1 MKTNTI
7 LFKTTK
13 IIFALIILLLSLP
26 CNAQDT
32 IICNSGTK
40 YYWNNEPISTDST
53 EIELCTYPPI
63 VAGATD
69 CLSPRPSRWK
79 AIVFPENT
87 EKVVYG
93 IAGTT
98 VLCEN
103 PKGCYF
109 YLMKK
114 ININDTIRYEIID
127 SAEWNNN
134 SFARYMDYN
143 VDIPFTGQLDFP
155 YSQYQNAIF
164 PNGDSSDIQ
173 KVYEAYFSTPRTFT
187 DTFYIGTSLNA
198 YIPNPPQFYHKY
210 NEILVGYKS
219 NPNDYQYYSNW
230 ILYDIETN
238 NYYAN
243 IQSILYGALFPIL
256 EPNIDIC
263 PNVNNIWAENVDT
276 NSAVIEWIRPYIA
289 TYYNVEYG
297 IEGFARGTGTIVD
310 SIDENNTTM
319 MLSDLLP
326 NTNYEFYIQAYCS
339 ANDTLSNWRKVSF
352 HTLNPIDFMCPAVE
366 NLDTMY
372 VFDTRAK
379 VSWNTITNN
388 IEHCEMEWGESGF
401 EQGQGNYVRYIYD
414 SSYFFSTLTPGTTY
428 DVYVRS
434 YCSTLEEYS
443 PWQKITFT
451 TQSIGINTANDSNTI
466 IDIYPNPTTGI
477 VEVSLPQEFENQDI
491 KLYNLRGVLLQ
502 TKVLHGGITQ
512 FDISSLPDGV
522 YIIKVGEISKQVV
535 KSK

>member
-13 IIFALIILLLSLP
+13 IIFTLIVLLLSLP

-40 YYWNNEPISTDST
+40 YYWNNELSNTDST
-53 EIELCTYPPI
+53 EIQLTIIPWI
-63 VAGATD
+63 IGGDIDIITTK
-69 CLSPRPSRWK
+69 PSRWK

-87 EKVVYG
+87 EKIVYG

-109 YLMKK
+109 FLMKK
-114 ININDTIRYEIID
+114 INVNGTIRYEIID

-143 VDIPFTGQLDFP
+143 VDIPFAEQLNFP
-155 YSQYQNAIF
+155 YSQYRDIIF
-164 PNGDSSDIQ
+164 PYGDSSGIQ
-173 KVYEAYFSTPRTFT
+173 KVYEAYFSTPRAVT
-187 DTFYIGTSLNA
+187 DTFYIGMNHNIHTPD
-198 YIPNPPQFYHKY
+198 IPENYYFA
-210 NEILVGYKS
+210 NNNLLIGYKS
-219 NPNDYQYYSNW
+219 NPPELRYYSNW
-230 ILYDIETN
+230 LFYVMNHDSYHEV
-238 NYYAN
+238 
-243 IQSILYGALFPIL
+243 QSIKYGGLFPII
-256 EPNIDIC
+256 EPDSNIC
-263 PNVNNIWAENVDT
+263 VNVNNIWAENVDT
-276 NSAVIEWIRPYIA
+276 NSAVIEWVRPYIA

-434 YCSTLEEYS
+434 YCPHLNEYS
-443 PWQKITFT
+443 VWEYLSFT
-451 TQSIGINTANDSNTI
+451 TQNIGINTADNSNTI

>member
-1 MKTNTI
+1 MNTD
-7 LFKTTK
+7 LYSKLK
-13 IIFALIILLLSLP
+13 NIIVLIVLLLSLP

-40 YYWNNEPISTDST
+40 YYWNNELSNTDST
-53 EIELCTYPPI
+53 EIQLTIIPWI
-63 VAGATD
+63 IAGDVDTITMR
-69 CLSPRPSRWK
+69 SSRWK
-79 AIVFPENT
+79 TIVFPENT
-87 EKVVYG
+87 EKIVYG

-114 ININDTIRYEIID
+114 VNINNTILYEVID

-134 SFARYMDYN
+134 SFARYIDYN
-143 VDIPFTGQLDFP
+143 VDEAFIRQLQYP
-155 YSQYQNAIF
+155 YSQYRNAIF
-164 PNGDSSDIQ
+164 PNGDSSGIQ
-173 KVYEAYFSTPRTFT
+173 KVYETYFSTPRALT
-187 DTFYIGTSLNA
+187 DTFYIGMNHNIH
-198 YIPNPPQFYHKY
+198 IPNAPQFHFI
-210 NEILVGYKS
+210 NNNLLIGYES
-219 NPNDYQYYSNW
+219 TPYDYRYYSSWLVHINHTDA
-230 ILYDIETN
+230 YHEVRSP
-238 NYYAN
+238 YY
-243 IQSILYGALFPIL
+243 GGLFHII

-263 PNVNNIWAENVDT
+263 PNVNNLWVENVDT

-434 YCSTLEEYS
+434 YCPHLNEYS
-443 PWQKITFT
+443 VWEYLSFT
-451 TQSIGINTANDSNTI
+451 TQNIGINTADNTL
-466 IDIYPNPTTGI
+466 IDIYPNPTKGI

-491 KLYNLRGVLLQ
+491 KLYNLQGVLLQ

-522 YIIKVGEISKQVV
+522 YIIKVGETSCRVV
-535 KSK
+535 KTK